1 RGSGDGR
8 PRRAVGPAD
17 RRHRRRLGHRGG
29 HRGPAGGRRPRR
41 HRARPP
47 AGPGLPDGA
56 VRPVPARDHRRRRRR
71 AARRP
76 GRPGQRRRPARHLSR
91 RTGPAGQHP
100 RPAPPD
106 RSAAPPPGGRG
117 GRRQRGLGGGGAR
130 PGAPG
135 AGGRTAGGGVV
146 RGRAGLVPRPS
157 ARRPVGLPL
166 LQAGP
171 DRVDAAG
178 GRRLAPPGRAG
189 GVGQPRR
196 RRHSDPA
203 RLPGVDG
210 RRRHRRRHRRG
221 RPPGRPRRH
230 RPGDRLPAVGRGPP
244 GQRRAGRRAPGAAGD
259 RPARPGLAV
268 SRPAIDVLSPAVY
281 LEGPPWEQ
289 LAWLRD
295 NAPVYDHVLD
305 DPLLVDRCW
314 VVSRHEDVRLVSRD
328 PATYSSADG
337 IHLRRAA
344 THHFRP
350 NMINLDDPDHAR
362 LRKLVSG
369 GFTPRVVRAFERH
382 YAELAA
388 GVLDRALA
396 AGGEFDGVEA
406 LAAELPLLAI
416 CEILGAPEADR
427 FRIFA
432 WSNTLLSSEDPDY
445 APSPEAFQAAVMGM
459 VAYAGELADRH
470 RRERGDDLVSALL
483 GPDGELPLTDA
494 EFEGLVMLLLAAGNE
509 TTRNAIAHGLL
520 AFAEHPDQW
529 AALRAAALTEAGA

>member
-1 RGSGDGR
+1 M
-8 PRRAVGPAD
+8 
-17 RRHRRRLGHRGG
+17 
-29 HRGPAGGRRPRR
+29 
-41 HRARPP
+41 
-47 AGPGLPDGA
+47 
-56 VRPVPARDHRRRRRR
+56 
-71 AARRP
+71 
-76 GRPGQRRRPARHLSR
+76 
-91 RTGPAGQHP
+91 
-100 RPAPPD
+100 
-106 RSAAPPPGGRG
+106 
-117 GRRQRGLGGGGAR
+117 
-130 PGAPG
+130 
-135 AGGRTAGGGVV
+135 
-146 RGRAGLVPRPS
+146 
-157 ARRPVGLPL
+157 
-166 LQAGP
+166 
-171 DRVDAAG
+171 
-178 GRRLAPPGRAG
+178 
-189 GVGQPRR
+189 
-196 RRHSDPA
+196 
-203 RLPGVDG
+203 
-210 RRRHRRRHRRG
+210 
-221 RPPGRPRRH
+221 
-230 RPGDRLPAVGRGPP
+230 
-244 GQRRAGRRAPGAAGD
+244 
-259 RPARPGLAV
+259 

-529 AALRAAALTEAGA
+529 AALRAAALTEAGAAILDTAVEELIRWASPVNYMSRTATVDTDLGGRRIRAGDKVTLLYASANRDERAFTDPGRFDIGRDPNHHLAFGFGPHFCLGANLARIELRALLEALVPRVAALELTAPVRRVRSSFLNGLKELPLRAAAASGG